1 MARLSVAPRAKDDS
15 KFATFLDEYE
25 RRVEATPPGMCAVAM
40 QLDLLRAGGC
50 QTCGKCVPCRE
61 GIAHIETLLEEVL
74 AFDVEP
80 DVLDEIRAQ
89 ATVVRDTADCA
100 IGWHAAEVLLAG
112 LNTFKEEFESHVK
125 QGQCREGVAQT
136 VPCETLCPAHVNV
149 PAYIAL
155 AGSGD
160 YAGAVGMIRKDNPFP
175 TACAFVCE
183 HPCENRCRRTLIDA
197 PINIRGIKKFAVDQL
212 AADKV
217 TTPAPAAP
225 TGKKIAIV
233 GGGPSGLTCAYFCAL
248 MGHEVHV
255 LEMRKQLGGMM
266 RYGIPAYRFPRE
278 RLDEDIRA
286 IVSAG
291 NVTVHTEYRIDAE
304 GMRRLSEE
312 YDAVYVAIGAQGG
325 KTLKLEGADAEG
337 VMSAVDLLTKIGDD
351 EYPDFTG
358 KNVVVVGGGN
368 VAMDCAR
375 TSVRAGAA
383 SVTVAYRRRLE
394 DMTALRAE
402 IDSAMQEGVEMMTLQ
417 APDHIE
423 VENGQAVA
431 LYTQPQFIGPV
442 KRRPPGSA
450 EGGQTACA
458 RTCRRGAHRRGPR
471 HRECAVRGGGHAGRS
486 HLLRSRRWLEVG
498 GSLDNVFVGG
508 DCQVGPKTVIIAI
521 GAGKVAARNIDDYL
535 GFNHEL
541 DCGVEVPPAA
551 ANWRQPCGR
560 VNIVERPARERKG
573 DFDAVEVEMFTEE
586 AFQEARR
593 CLRCDHF
600 GCGCLTREGSNMCK
614 VTIDGVAVEV
624 PEGSTILDA
633 AKRAG
638 VDIPTLCYM
647 ARD

>member
-1 MARLSVAPRAKDDS
+1 MARLSVAPRVKDDA

-74 AFDVEP
+74 AFDAES
-80 DVLDEIRAQ
+80 DALDEIRAQ
-89 ATVVRDTADCA
+89 AAVVRDTADCA

-112 LNTFKEEFESHVK
+112 LDTFKEEFESHVK
-125 QGQCREGVAQT
+125 QGKCREGVAQT

-160 YAGAVGMIRKDNPFP
+160 YAGAIGMIRKDNPFP

-212 AADKV
+212 AADQV
-217 TTPAPAAP
+217 ETPAPAAP
-225 TGKKIAIV
+225 TGKKVAIV

-291 NVTVHTEYRIDAE
+291 NVTVHTECRIDAE

-325 KTLKLEGADAEG
+325 KTLKLDGADAEG
-337 VMSAVDLLTKIGDD
+337 VMSAVDLLTKIGDGD
-351 EYPDFTG
+351 YPDFTG

-423 VENGQAVA
+423 VEDGRAVA
-431 LYTQPQFIGPV
+431 LHTQPQFIGPV
-442 KRRPPGSA
+442 KRGRPAPQKADKPLVRVPADVVLIAVGQDIESA
-450 EGGQTACA
+450 PFEEAGMQAD
-458 RTCRRGAHRRGPR
+458 RTYFEADDGLKS
-471 HRECAVRGGGHAGRS
+471 V
-486 HLLRSRRWLEVG
+486 

-573 DFDAVEVEMFTEE
+573 DFDAVEVEMSAEE

-600 GCGCLTREGSNMCK
+600 GCGVLDEGR
-614 VTIDGVAVEV
+614 VQYV
-624 PEGSTILDA
+624 
-633 AKRAG
+633 
-638 VDIPTLCYM
+638 
-647 ARD
+647 

>member
-1 MARLSVAPRAKDDS
+1 MARLSVAPRAKDDA

-74 AFDVEP
+74 AFDAEP
-80 DVLDEIRAQ
+80 DALDEIRAQ
-89 ATVVRDTADCA
+89 AAVVRDTADCA

-112 LNTFKEEFESHVK
+112 LDTFKEEFESHVK
-125 QGQCREGVAQT
+125 QGKCREGVAQT

-160 YAGAVGMIRKDNPFP
+160 YAGAIGMIRKDNPFP

-212 AADKV
+212 AADQV
-217 TTPAPAAP
+217 ETPAPAAP
-225 TGKKIAIV
+225 TGKKVAIV

-291 NVTVHTEYRIDAE
+291 NVTVHTECRIDAE

-312 YDAVYVAIGAQGG
+312 YDAVYVTIGAQGG

-337 VMSAVDLLTKIGDD
+337 VMSAVDLLTKIGDGD
-351 EYPDFTG
+351 YPDFTR

-423 VENGQAVA
+423 VEDGRAVA
-431 LYTQPQFIGPV
+431 LYVQPQFIGPV
-442 KRRPPGSA
+442 KRGRPAPQKADKPLVRVPADVVLIAVGQDIESA
-450 EGGQTACA
+450 PFEEAGMQAD
-458 RTCRRGAHRRGPR
+458 RTYFEADDGLKS
-471 HRECAVRGGGHAGRS
+471 V
-486 HLLRSRRWLEVG
+486 

-560 VNIVERPARERKG
+560 VNIAERPARERKG
-573 DFDAVEVEMFTEE
+573 DFDAVEVEMSAEE

-600 GCGCLTREGSNMCK
+600 GCGVLDEGR
-614 VTIDGVAVEV
+614 VQYV
-624 PEGSTILDA
+624 
-633 AKRAG
+633 
-638 VDIPTLCYM
+638 
-647 ARD
+647 

>member
-1 MARLSVAPRAKDDS
+1 MAIHVINEARRCLQCKKPLCRLKGCPAQTNIPEMIRL
-15 KFATFLDEYE
+15 FLDGQIN
-25 RRVEATPPGMCAVAM
+25 EAGEMLFINNPMSIVCSLVCDHEK
-40 QLDLLRAGGC
+40 QC
-50 QTCGKCVPCRE
+50 E
-61 GIAHIETLLEEVL
+61 GNCIQGRKGAPVQISSIE
-74 AFDVEP
+74 
-80 DVLDEIRAQ
+80 
-89 ATVVRDTADCA
+89 
-100 IGWHAAEVLLAG
+100 H
-112 LNTFKEEFESHVK
+112 
-125 QGQCREGVAQT
+125 
-136 VPCETLCPAHVNV
+136 
-149 PAYIAL
+149 YISDIYL
-155 AGSGD
+155 
-160 YAGAVGMIRKDNPFP
+160 
-175 TACAFVCE
+175 
-183 HPCENRCRRTLIDA
+183 
-197 PINIRGIKKFAVDQL
+197 
-212 AADKV
+212 DKV
-217 TTPAPAAP
+217 IMEHEPPKGQNVAVIGAGPAGITVSVKLAQLGYDV
-225 TGKKIAIV
+225 TI
-233 GGGPSGLTCAYFCAL
+233 F
-248 MGHEVHV
+248 E
-255 LEMRKQLGGMM
+255 RKSKLGGMM

-291 NVTVHTEYRIDAE
+291 NVTVHTECRIDAE

-442 KRRPPGSA
+442 KRGRPAPQKADKPLVRVPADVVLIAVGQDIESA
-450 EGGQTACA
+450 PFEEAGMQAD
-458 RTCRRGAHRRGPR
+458 RTYFEADDGLKS
-471 HRECAVRGGGHAGRS
+471 V
-486 HLLRSRRWLEVG
+486 

-573 DFDAVEVEMFTEE
+573 DFDAVEVEMSAEE

-600 GCGCLTREGSNMCK
+600 GCGVLDEGR
-614 VTIDGVAVEV
+614 VQYV
-624 PEGSTILDA
+624 
-633 AKRAG
+633 
-638 VDIPTLCYM
+638 
-647 ARD
+647 

>member
-1 MARLSVAPRAKDDS
+1 MARLSVAPRAKDDA

-89 ATVVRDTADCA
+89 AAVVRDTADCA

-112 LNTFKEEFESHVK
+112 LNTFKEEFENHVK
-125 QGQCREGVAQT
+125 QGKCREGVAQT

-155 AGSGD
+155 AGLGD
-160 YAGAVGMIRKDNPFP
+160 YAGAIGMIRKDNPFP

-183 HPCENRCRRTLIDA
+183 HPCEKRCRRTLIDA

-212 AADKV
+212 AADQV
-217 TTPAPAAP
+217 PTPAPAAP
-225 TGKKIAIV
+225 TGKKVAIV

-291 NVTVHTEYRIDAE
+291 NATVHTECRIDAE

-325 KTLKLEGADAEG
+325 KTLKLDGADAEG

-442 KRRPPGSA
+442 KRGRPAPQKADKPLVRVPADVVLIAVGQDIESA
-450 EGGQTACA
+450 PFEEAGMQAD
-458 RTCRRGAHRRGPR
+458 RTYFEADDGLK
-471 HRECAVRGGGHAGRS
+471 S
-486 HLLRSRRWLEVG
+486 M

-573 DFDAVEVEMFTEE
+573 DFDAVEVEMSAEE

-600 GCGCLTREGSNMCK
+600 GCGVLDEGR
-614 VTIDGVAVEV
+614 VQYA
-624 PEGSTILDA
+624 
-633 AKRAG
+633 
-638 VDIPTLCYM
+638 
-647 ARD
+647 

>member
-1 MARLSVAPRAKDDS
+1 MARLSVAPRAKDDA

-25 RRVEATPPGMCAVAM
+25 RRVEAMPPGMCAVAM

-74 AFDVEP
+74 AFGVEP

-112 LNTFKEEFESHVK
+112 LSMFKEEFESHVK
-125 QGQCREGVAQT
+125 QGKCREGVAQT

-160 YAGAVGMIRKDNPFP
+160 YAGAIGMVRKDNPFP

-183 HPCENRCRRTLIDA
+183 HPCEKRCRRTLIDA

-212 AADKV
+212 AADQV
-217 TTPAPAAP
+217 PTPAPAAP
-225 TGKKIAIV
+225 TGKKVAIV

-291 NVTVHTEYRIDAE
+291 NVTVHTECRIDAE

-325 KTLKLEGADAEG
+325 KTLKLDGADAEG

-351 EYPDFTG
+351 DYPDFTG

-442 KRRPPGSA
+442 KRGRPAPQKADKPLVRVPADVVLIAVGQDIESA
-450 EGGQTACA
+450 PFEEAGMQAD
-458 RTCRRGAHRRGPR
+458 RTYFEADDGLKS
-471 HRECAVRGGGHAGRS
+471 V
-486 HLLRSRRWLEVG
+486 

-521 GAGKVAARNIDDYL
+521 GAGKVAARNIDDDL

-541 DCGVEVPPAA
+541 ECGVEVPPAA

-573 DFDAVEVEMFTEE
+573 DFDAVEVEMSAEE

-600 GCGCLTREGSNMCK
+600 GCGVLDEGR
-614 VTIDGVAVEV
+614 VQYV
-624 PEGSTILDA
+624 
-633 AKRAG
+633 
-638 VDIPTLCYM
+638 
-647 ARD
+647 

>member
-1 MARLSVAPRAKDDS
+1 MARLSVAPRAKDDA

-25 RRVEATPPGMCAVAM
+25 RRVEAMPPGMCAVAM

-74 AFDVEP
+74 AFGVEP

-112 LNTFKEEFESHVK
+112 LSMFKEEFESHVK
-125 QGQCREGVAQT
+125 QGKCREGVAQT

-160 YAGAVGMIRKDNPFP
+160 YAGAIGMVRKDNPFP

-183 HPCENRCRRTLIDA
+183 HPCEKRCRRTLIDA

-212 AADKV
+212 AADQV
-217 TTPAPAAP
+217 PTPAPAAP
-225 TGKKIAIV
+225 TGKKVAIV

-291 NVTVHTEYRIDAE
+291 NVTVHTECRIDAE

-325 KTLKLEGADAEG
+325 KTLKLDGADAEG

-351 EYPDFTG
+351 DYPDFTG

-442 KRRPPGSA
+442 KRGRPAPQKADKPLVRVPADVVLIAVGQDIESA
-450 EGGQTACA
+450 PFEEAGMQAD
-458 RTCRRGAHRRGPR
+458 RTYFEADDGLKS
-471 HRECAVRGGGHAGRS
+471 V
-486 HLLRSRRWLEVG
+486 

-521 GAGKVAARNIDDYL
+521 GAGKVAARNFDDYL

-573 DFDAVEVEMFTEE
+573 DFDAVEVEMSAEE

-600 GCGCLTREGSNMCK
+600 GCGVLDEGR
-614 VTIDGVAVEV
+614 VQYV
-624 PEGSTILDA
+624 
-633 AKRAG
+633 
-638 VDIPTLCYM
+638 
-647 ARD
+647 

>member
-1 MARLSVAPRAKDDS
+1 MARLSVAPRAKDDA

-74 AFDVEP
+74 AFDAEP
-80 DVLDEIRAQ
+80 DALDEIRAQ
-89 ATVVRDTADCA
+89 AAVVRDTADCA

-112 LNTFKEEFESHVK
+112 LDTFKEEFESHVK
-125 QGQCREGVAQT
+125 QGKCREGVAQT

-160 YAGAVGMIRKDNPFP
+160 YAGAIGMIRKDNPFP

-212 AADKV
+212 AANQV
-217 TTPAPAAP
+217 ETPAPAAP
-225 TGKKIAIV
+225 TGKKVAIV

-291 NVTVHTEYRIDAE
+291 NVTVHTECCIDAE

-325 KTLKLEGADAEG
+325 KTLKLDGADAEG
-337 VMSAVDLLTKIGDD
+337 VMSAVDLLTKIGDGD
-351 EYPDFTG
+351 YPDFTG

-423 VENGQAVA
+423 VEDGRAVA
-431 LYTQPQFIGPV
+431 LHTQPQFIGPV
-442 KRRPPGSA
+442 KRGRPAPQKADKPLVRVPADVVLIAVGQDIESA
-450 EGGQTACA
+450 PFEEAGMQAD
-458 RTCRRGAHRRGPR
+458 RTYFEADDGLKS
-471 HRECAVRGGGHAGRS
+471 V
-486 HLLRSRRWLEVG
+486 

-573 DFDAVEVEMFTEE
+573 DFDAVEVEMSAEE

-600 GCGCLTREGSNMCK
+600 GCGVLDEGR
-614 VTIDGVAVEV
+614 VQYV
-624 PEGSTILDA
+624 
-633 AKRAG
+633 
-638 VDIPTLCYM
+638 
-647 ARD
+647 

>member
-61 GIAHIETLLEEVL
+61 GIVHIETLLEEVL
-74 AFDVEP
+74 AFSADS
-80 DVLDEIRAQ
+80 DALDEIRAQ

-112 LNTFKEEFESHVK
+112 LDTFKEEFESHVK
-125 QGQCREGVAQT
+125 QGKCREGIAQT

-160 YAGAVGMIRKDNPFP
+160 YAGAIGMVRKDNPFP

-212 AADKV
+212 AADQV
-217 TTPAPAAP
+217 PTPAPAAP
-225 TGKKIAIV
+225 TGKKVAIV

-286 IVSAG
+286 IVSSG
-291 NVTVHTEYRIDAE
+291 NVTVHTECRIDAE

-325 KTLKLEGADAEG
+325 KTLKLNGADAEG
-337 VMSAVDLLTKIGDD
+337 VMSAVDLLTKIGDGD
-351 EYPDFTG
+351 YPDFTG

-423 VENGQAVA
+423 VEDGRAVA
-431 LYTQPQFIGPV
+431 LHTQPQFIGPV
-442 KRRPPGSA
+442 KRGRPAPQKADKPLVRAPADVVLIAVGQDIESA
-450 EGGQTACA
+450 PFEEAGMQAD
-458 RTCRRGAHRRGPR
+458 RTYFEADDGLKS
-471 HRECAVRGGGHAGRS
+471 V
-486 HLLRSRRWLEVG
+486 

-573 DFDAVEVEMFTEE
+573 DFNAVEVEMSAEE

-600 GCGCLTREGSNMCK
+600 GCGVLDEGR
-614 VTIDGVAVEV
+614 VQYV
-624 PEGSTILDA
+624 
-633 AKRAG
+633 
-638 VDIPTLCYM
+638 
-647 ARD
+647 

>member
-1 MARLSVAPRAKDDS
+1 MARLSVAPRAKDDA

-74 AFDVEP
+74 AFDAEP
-80 DVLDEIRAQ
+80 DALDEIRAQ
-89 ATVVRDTADCA
+89 AAVVRDTADCA

-112 LNTFKEEFESHVK
+112 LDTFKEEFESHVK
-125 QGQCREGVAQT
+125 QGKCREGVAQT

-160 YAGAVGMIRKDNPFP
+160 YAGAIGMIRKDNPFP

-183 HPCENRCRRTLIDA
+183 HPCENRCRRMLIDA

-212 AADKV
+212 AADQV
-217 TTPAPAAP
+217 ETPAPAAP
-225 TGKKIAIV
+225 TGKKVAIV

-291 NVTVHTEYRIDAE
+291 NVTVHTERRIDAE

-325 KTLKLEGADAEG
+325 KTLKLDGADAEG
-337 VMSAVDLLTKIGDD
+337 VMSAVDLLTKIGDGD
-351 EYPDFTG
+351 YPDFAG

-423 VENGQAVA
+423 VEDGRAVA
-431 LYTQPQFIGPV
+431 LHTQPQFIGPV
-442 KRRPPGSA
+442 KRGRPAPQKADKPLVRVSA
-450 EGGQTACA
+450 DVVLIAVGQAIESAPFEETGMQAD
-458 RTCRRGAHRRGPR
+458 RTYFEADDGLKS
-471 HRECAVRGGGHAGRS
+471 V
-486 HLLRSRRWLEVG
+486 

-573 DFDAVEVEMFTEE
+573 DFDAVEVEMSAEE

-600 GCGCLTREGSNMCK
+600 GCGVLDEGR
-614 VTIDGVAVEV
+614 VQYV
-624 PEGSTILDA
+624 
-633 AKRAG
+633 
-638 VDIPTLCYM
+638 
-647 ARD
+647 

>member
-74 AFDVEP
+74 AFSADS
-80 DVLDEIRAQ
+80 DALDEIRAQ

-112 LNTFKEEFESHVK
+112 LDAFKEEFESHVK
-125 QGQCREGVAQT
+125 QGKCREGVAQT

-155 AGSGD
+155 AGLGD
-160 YAGAVGMIRKDNPFP
+160 YAGAIGMVRKDNPFP

-183 HPCENRCRRTLIDA
+183 HPCEKRCRRTLIDA

-212 AADKV
+212 AADQV
-217 TTPAPAAP
+217 PTPAPAAP
-225 TGKKIAIV
+225 TGKKVAIV

-291 NVTVHTEYRIDAE
+291 NVTVHTECRIDAE

-325 KTLKLEGADAEG
+325 KTLKLDGADAEG

-423 VENGQAVA
+423 VEDGRAVA
-431 LYTQPQFIGPV
+431 LHTQPQFIGPV
-442 KRRPPGSA
+442 KRGRPAPQKADKPLVRVPADVVLIAVGQDIESA
-450 EGGQTACA
+450 PFEEAGMQAD
-458 RTCRRGAHRRGPR
+458 RTYFEADDGLK
-471 HRECAVRGGGHAGRS
+471 S
-486 HLLRSRRWLEVG
+486 I

-521 GAGKVAARNIDDYL
+521 GAGKVAARNIDDFL

-551 ANWRQPCGR
+551 VNWRQPCGR

-573 DFDAVEVEMFTEE
+573 DFDAVEVEMSAEE

-600 GCGCLTREGSNMCK
+600 GCGVLDEGR
-614 VTIDGVAVEV
+614 VQYV
-624 PEGSTILDA
+624 
-633 AKRAG
+633 
-638 VDIPTLCYM
+638 
-647 ARD
+647 

>member
-1 MARLSVAPRAKDDS
+1 MARLSVAPRAKDDA

-74 AFDVEP
+74 AFDAEP
-80 DVLDEIRAQ
+80 DVLEEIRAQ

-112 LNTFKEEFESHVK
+112 LDSFKEEFENYVK
-125 QGQCREGVAQT
+125 QGKCREGVAQT

-160 YAGAVGMIRKDNPFP
+160 YAGAIGMIRKDNPFP

-212 AADKV
+212 AADQV
-217 TTPAPAAP
+217 PTPAPAAP

-233 GGGPSGLTCAYFCAL
+233 GGGPSGLTCAYFCTL

-291 NVTVHTEYRIDAE
+291 NVTVRTECHIDAE

-325 KTLKLEGADAEG
+325 KTLKLDGADAEG

-442 KRRPPGSA
+442 KRGRPAPQKADKPLVRVPADVVLIAVGQDIESA
-450 EGGQTACA
+450 PFEEAGMQAD
-458 RTCRRGAHRRGPR
+458 RTYFEADDGLK
-471 HRECAVRGGGHAGRS
+471 S
-486 HLLRSRRWLEVG
+486 M

-573 DFDAVEVEMFTEE
+573 DFDAVEVEMSAEE

-600 GCGCLTREGSNMCK
+600 GCGVLDEGR
-614 VTIDGVAVEV
+614 VQYV
-624 PEGSTILDA
+624 
-633 AKRAG
+633 
-638 VDIPTLCYM
+638 
-647 ARD
+647 

>member
-1 MARLSVAPRAKDDS
+1 MARLSVAPRAKDDA

-112 LNTFKEEFESHVK
+112 LSMFKEEFESHVK
-125 QGQCREGVAQT
+125 QGKCREGVAQT

-160 YAGAVGMIRKDNPFP
+160 YAGAIGMVRKDNPFP

-183 HPCENRCRRTLIDA
+183 HPCEKRCRRTLIDA

-212 AADKV
+212 AADQV
-217 TTPAPAAP
+217 PTPAPAAP
-225 TGKKIAIV
+225 TGKKVAIV

-291 NVTVHTEYRIDAE
+291 NVTVHTECRIDAE

-325 KTLKLEGADAEG
+325 KTLKLDGADAEG

-351 EYPDFTG
+351 DYPDFTG

-442 KRRPPGSA
+442 KRGRPAPQKADKPLVRVPADVVLIAVGQDIESA
-450 EGGQTACA
+450 PFEEAGMQAD
-458 RTCRRGAHRRGPR
+458 RTYFEADDGLKS
-471 HRECAVRGGGHAGRS
+471 V
-486 HLLRSRRWLEVG
+486 

-573 DFDAVEVEMFTEE
+573 DFDAVEVEMSAEE

-600 GCGCLTREGSNMCK
+600 GCGVLDEGR
-614 VTIDGVAVEV
+614 VQYV
-624 PEGSTILDA
+624 
-633 AKRAG
+633 
-638 VDIPTLCYM
+638 
-647 ARD
+647 

>member
-61 GIAHIETLLEEVL
+61 GIVHIETLLEEVL
-74 AFDVEP
+74 AFSADS
-80 DVLDEIRAQ
+80 DALDEIRAQ

-100 IGWHAAEVLLAG
+100 IGWHAAEVLLVG

-125 QGQCREGVAQT
+125 QGKCREGVAQT

-160 YAGAVGMIRKDNPFP
+160 YAGAIGMIRKDNPFP

-212 AADKV
+212 AADQV
-217 TTPAPAAP
+217 PTPAPTAS

-286 IVSAG
+286 IVSSG
-291 NVTVHTEYRIDAE
+291 NVTVHTECRIDAE

-325 KTLKLEGADAEG
+325 KTLKLDGADAEG

-351 EYPDFTG
+351 DYPDFTG
-358 KNVVVVGGGN
+358 KNVVVIGGGN

-431 LYTQPQFIGPV
+431 LHTQPQFIGPV
-442 KRRPPGSA
+442 KRGRPAPQKADKPLVRVPADVVLIAVGQDIESA
-450 EGGQTACA
+450 PFEEAGMQAD
-458 RTCRRGAHRRGPR
+458 RTYFEADSGLKS
-471 HRECAVRGGGHAGRS
+471 V
-486 HLLRSRRWLEVG
+486 

-573 DFDAVEVEMFTEE
+573 DFDAVEVEMSAEE

-600 GCGCLTREGSNMCK
+600 GCGVLDEGR
-614 VTIDGVAVEV
+614 VQYV
-624 PEGSTILDA
+624 
-633 AKRAG
+633 
-638 VDIPTLCYM
+638 
-647 ARD
+647 

>member
-1 MARLSVAPRAKDDS
+1 MARLSVAPRAKDDA

-74 AFDVEP
+74 AFDAEP
-80 DVLDEIRAQ
+80 DALDEIRAQ
-89 ATVVRDTADCA
+89 AAVVRDTADCA

-112 LNTFKEEFESHVK
+112 LDTFKEEFESHVN
-125 QGQCREGVAQT
+125 QGKCREGVAQT

-160 YAGAVGMIRKDNPFP
+160 YAEAIGMIRKDNPFP

-212 AADKV
+212 AADQV
-217 TTPAPAAP
+217 ETPAPVAP
-225 TGKKIAIV
+225 TGKKVAIV

-291 NVTVHTEYRIDAE
+291 NVTVHTECRIDAE

-325 KTLKLEGADAEG
+325 KTLKLDGADAEG
-337 VMSAVDLLTKIGDD
+337 VMSAVDLLTKIGDGD
-351 EYPDFTG
+351 YPDFTG

-423 VENGQAVA
+423 VEDGRAVA
-431 LYTQPQFIGPV
+431 LHTQPQFIGPV
-442 KRRPPGSA
+442 KRGRPAPQKADKPLVRVPADVVLIAVGQDIESA
-450 EGGQTACA
+450 PFEEAGMQAD
-458 RTCRRGAHRRGPR
+458 RTYFEADDGLKS
-471 HRECAVRGGGHAGRS
+471 V
-486 HLLRSRRWLEVG
+486 

-521 GAGKVAARNIDDYL
+521 GAGKVAARNIDDFL

-573 DFDAVEVEMFTEE
+573 DFDAVEVEMSAEE
-586 AFQEARR
+586 AFQEAHR

-600 GCGCLTREGSNMCK
+600 GCGVLDEGR
-614 VTIDGVAVEV
+614 VQYV
-624 PEGSTILDA
+624 
-633 AKRAG
+633 
-638 VDIPTLCYM
+638 
-647 ARD
+647 

>member
-1 MARLSVAPRAKDDS
+1 MARLSVAPRAKDDA
-15 KFATFLDEYE
+15 KFAAFLDEYE

-74 AFDVEP
+74 AFDAEP
-80 DVLDEIRAQ
+80 DALDEIRAQ
-89 ATVVRDTADCA
+89 AAVVRDTADCA

-112 LNTFKEEFESHVK
+112 LDTFKEEFESHVK
-125 QGQCREGVAQT
+125 QGKCREGVAQT

-160 YAGAVGMIRKDNPFP
+160 YAGAIGMIRKDNPFP

-212 AADKV
+212 AADQV
-217 TTPAPAAP
+217 ETPAPAAP
-225 TGKKIAIV
+225 TGKKVAIV

-291 NVTVHTEYRIDAE
+291 NVTVSTECRIDAE

-325 KTLKLEGADAEG
+325 KTLKLDGADAEG
-337 VMSAVDLLTKIGDD
+337 VMSAVDLLTKIGDG

-423 VENGQAVA
+423 VEDGRAVA
-431 LYTQPQFIGPV
+431 LHTQPQFIGPV
-442 KRRPPGSA
+442 KRGRPAPQKADKPLVRVPADVVLIAVGQDIESA
-450 EGGQTACA
+450 PFEEAGMQAD
-458 RTCRRGAHRRGPR
+458 RTYFEADDGLK
-471 HRECAVRGGGHAGRS
+471 S
-486 HLLRSRRWLEVG
+486 M

-521 GAGKVAARNIDDYL
+521 GAGKVAARNIDDFL

-573 DFDAVEVEMFTEE
+573 DFDAVEVEMSAEE

-600 GCGCLTREGSNMCK
+600 GCGVLDEGR
-614 VTIDGVAVEV
+614 VQYV
-624 PEGSTILDA
+624 
-633 AKRAG
+633 
-638 VDIPTLCYM
+638 
-647 ARD
+647 

>member
-74 AFDVEP
+74 AFGVEP

-112 LNTFKEEFESHVK
+112 LSMFKEEFESHVK
-125 QGQCREGVAQT
+125 QGKCREGVAQT

-160 YAGAVGMIRKDNPFP
+160 YAGAIGMVRKDNPFP

-183 HPCENRCRRTLIDA
+183 HPCEKRCRRTLIDA

-212 AADKV
+212 AADQV
-217 TTPAPAAP
+217 PTPAPAAP
-225 TGKKIAIV
+225 TGKKVAIV

-291 NVTVHTEYRIDAE
+291 NVTVHTECRIDAE

-325 KTLKLEGADAEG
+325 KTLKLDGADAEG

-442 KRRPPGSA
+442 KRGRPAPQKADKPLVRVPADVVLIAVGQDIKSA
-450 EGGQTACA
+450 PFEEAGMQAD
-458 RTCRRGAHRRGPR
+458 RTYFEADDGLKS
-471 HRECAVRGGGHAGRS
+471 V
-486 HLLRSRRWLEVG
+486 

-573 DFDAVEVEMFTEE
+573 DFDAVEVEMSAEE

-600 GCGCLTREGSNMCK
+600 GCGVLDEGR
-614 VTIDGVAVEV
+614 VQYV
-624 PEGSTILDA
+624 
-633 AKRAG
+633 
-638 VDIPTLCYM
+638 
-647 ARD
+647 

>member
-1 MARLSVAPRAKDDS
+1 MARLSVAPRAKDDA

-25 RRVEATPPGMCAVAM
+25 RRVEAMPPGMCAVAM

-74 AFDVEP
+74 AFGVEP

-89 ATVVRDTADCA
+89 ATVVRETADCA

-112 LNTFKEEFESHVK
+112 LSMFKEEFESHVK
-125 QGQCREGVAQT
+125 QGKCREGVAQT

-160 YAGAVGMIRKDNPFP
+160 YAGAIGMVRKDNPFP

-183 HPCENRCRRTLIDA
+183 HPCEDRCRRTLIDA

-217 TTPAPAAP
+217 PTPAPAAP
-225 TGKKIAIV
+225 TGKKVAIV

-291 NVTVHTEYRIDAE
+291 NVTVHTECRIDAE

-358 KNVVVVGGGN
+358 KNVVVIGGGN

-442 KRRPPGSA
+442 KRGRPAPQRADKPLVRVPADVVLIAVGQDIESA
-450 EGGQTACA
+450 PFEEAGMQAD
-458 RTCRRGAHRRGPR
+458 RTYFEADDGLKS
-471 HRECAVRGGGHAGRS
+471 V
-486 HLLRSRRWLEVG
+486 

-573 DFDAVEVEMFTEE
+573 DFDAVEVEMSAEE

-600 GCGCLTREGSNMCK
+600 GCGVLDEGR
-614 VTIDGVAVEV
+614 VQYV
-624 PEGSTILDA
+624 
-633 AKRAG
+633 
-638 VDIPTLCYM
+638 
-647 ARD
+647 

>member
-1 MARLSVAPRAKDDS
+1 MARLSVVPRAKDDA

-61 GIAHIETLLEEVL
+61 GIVHIETLLEEVL
-74 AFDVEP
+74 AFSADS
-80 DVLDEIRAQ
+80 DALDEIRAQ

-125 QGQCREGVAQT
+125 HGKCREGVAQT

-160 YAGAVGMIRKDNPFP
+160 YAGAIGMIRKDNPFP

-212 AADKV
+212 SADQV
-217 TTPAPAAP
+217 PTPAPVAP

-291 NVTVHTEYRIDAE
+291 NVTVHTECRIDAE

-325 KTLKLEGADAEG
+325 KTLKLDGADAEG

-358 KNVVVVGGGN
+358 KNVVVIGGGN

-423 VENGQAVA
+423 VEDGRAVA
-431 LYTQPQFIGPV
+431 LHTQPQFIGPV
-442 KRRPPGSA
+442 KRGRPAPQKADKPLVRVPADVVLIAVGQDIESA
-450 EGGQTACA
+450 PFEEAGMQAD
-458 RTCRRGAHRRGPR
+458 RTYFEADDGLK
-471 HRECAVRGGGHAGRS
+471 S
-486 HLLRSRRWLEVG
+486 M

-573 DFDAVEVEMFTEE
+573 DFDAVEVEMSAEE

-600 GCGCLTREGSNMCK
+600 GCGVLDEGR
-614 VTIDGVAVEV
+614 VQYV
-624 PEGSTILDA
+624 
-633 AKRAG
+633 
-638 VDIPTLCYM
+638 
-647 ARD
+647 

>member
-74 AFDVEP
+74 AFDAEP
-80 DVLDEIRAQ
+80 DVLEEIRAQ
-89 ATVVRDTADCA
+89 AAVVRDTADCA
-100 IGWHAAEVLLAG
+100 IGWHAAEVLLTG
-112 LNTFKEEFESHVK
+112 LDSFKEEFENHVK
-125 QGQCREGVAQT
+125 QRKCREGVAQT

-155 AGSGD
+155 AGLGD
-160 YAGAVGMIRKDNPFP
+160 YAGAIGMIRKDNPFP

-183 HPCENRCRRTLIDA
+183 HPCEKRCRRTLIDA

-212 AADKV
+212 AADQV

-291 NVTVHTEYRIDAE
+291 NVTVHTECRIDAE

-325 KTLKLEGADAEG
+325 KTLKLDGADAEG

-442 KRRPPGSA
+442 KRGRPAPQKADKPLVRVPADVVLIAVGQDIESA
-450 EGGQTACA
+450 PFEEAGMQAD
-458 RTCRRGAHRRGPR
+458 RTYFEADDGLK
-471 HRECAVRGGGHAGRS
+471 S
-486 HLLRSRRWLEVG
+486 M

-521 GAGKVAARNIDDYL
+521 GAGKVAARNIDDFL

-573 DFDAVEVEMFTEE
+573 DFDAVEVEMSAEE
-586 AFQEARR
+586 AFQEASR

-600 GCGCLTREGSNMCK
+600 GCGVLDEGR
-614 VTIDGVAVEV
+614 VQYV
-624 PEGSTILDA
+624 
-633 AKRAG
+633 
-638 VDIPTLCYM
+638 
-647 ARD
+647 

>member
-25 RRVEATPPGMCAVAM
+25 RRVETTPPGMCAVAM

-61 GIAHIETLLEEVL
+61 GIVHIETLLEEVL
-74 AFDVEP
+74 AFDAES
-80 DVLDEIRAQ
+80 DTLEEIRAQ
-89 ATVVRDTADCA
+89 AAVVRDTADCA

-112 LNTFKEEFESHVK
+112 LDTFKEEFESHVK
-125 QGQCREGVAQT
+125 QGKCLEGVAQT

-155 AGSGD
+155 AGLGD
-160 YAGAVGMIRKDNPFP
+160 YAGAIGMIRKDNPFP

-212 AADKV
+212 AADQV
-217 TTPAPAAP
+217 PTPAPAAP
-225 TGKKIAIV
+225 TGKKVAIV

-291 NVTVHTEYRIDAE
+291 NVTVHTECRIDAE

-325 KTLKLEGADAEG
+325 KTLKLDGADAEG

-358 KNVVVVGGGN
+358 KNVVVIGGGN

-423 VENGQAVA
+423 VEDGQAVA

-442 KRRPPGSA
+442 KRGRPAPQKADKPLVRVPADVVLIAVGQDIESA
-450 EGGQTACA
+450 PFEEAGMQAD
-458 RTCRRGAHRRGPR
+458 RTYFEADDGLKS
-471 HRECAVRGGGHAGRS
+471 V
-486 HLLRSRRWLEVG
+486 

-535 GFNHEL
+535 GFDHEL

-573 DFDAVEVEMFTEE
+573 DFDAVEVEMSAEE

-600 GCGCLTREGSNMCK
+600 GCGVLDEGR
-614 VTIDGVAVEV
+614 VQYV
-624 PEGSTILDA
+624 
-633 AKRAG
+633 
-638 VDIPTLCYM
+638 
-647 ARD
+647 

>member
-1 MARLSVAPRAKDDS
+1 MARLSVAPRAKDDA

-25 RRVEATPPGMCAVAM
+25 RRVEAVPPGMCAVAM

-74 AFDVEP
+74 AFDAEP
-80 DVLDEIRAQ
+80 DVLEEIRAQ

-112 LNTFKEEFESHVK
+112 LDAFKEEFESHVK

-160 YAGAVGMIRKDNPFP
+160 YAGAIGMVRKDNPFP

-212 AADKV
+212 AADQV
-217 TTPAPAAP
+217 PTPAPAAL

-291 NVTVHTEYRIDAE
+291 NVTVHTECHIDAE

-325 KTLKLEGADAEG
+325 KTLKLDGADAEG
-337 VMSAVDLLTKIGDD
+337 VMSAVDLLTKIGDGD
-351 EYPDFTG
+351 YPDFTG

-442 KRRPPGSA
+442 KRGRPAPQKADKPLVRVPADVALIAVGQDIESA
-450 EGGQTACA
+450 PFEEAGMQAD
-458 RTCRRGAHRRGPR
+458 RTYFEADDGLKS
-471 HRECAVRGGGHAGRS
+471 V
-486 HLLRSRRWLEVG
+486 

-521 GAGKVAARNIDDYL
+521 GAGKVAARNIDDFL

-573 DFDAVEVEMFTEE
+573 DFDAVEVEMSAEE

-600 GCGCLTREGSNMCK
+600 GCGVLDEGR
-614 VTIDGVAVEV
+614 VQYV
-624 PEGSTILDA
+624 
-633 AKRAG
+633 
-638 VDIPTLCYM
+638 
-647 ARD
+647 

>member
-61 GIAHIETLLEEVL
+61 GIAHIATLLEEVL

-112 LNTFKEEFESHVK
+112 LDSFKEEFENHVK
-125 QGQCREGVAQT
+125 QGKCREGVAQT

-160 YAGAVGMIRKDNPFP
+160 YAGAIGMVRKDNPFP

-212 AADKV
+212 AADQV
-217 TTPAPAAP
+217 PTPAPAAP
-225 TGKKIAIV
+225 TGKKVAIV

-291 NVTVHTEYRIDAE
+291 NVTVHTECRIDAE

-325 KTLKLEGADAEG
+325 KTLKLDGADAEG
-337 VMSAVDLLTKIGDD
+337 VMSAVDLLTKIGDGD
-351 EYPDFTG
+351 YPDFTG
-358 KNVVVVGGGN
+358 KNVVVAGGGN

-423 VENGQAVA
+423 VEDGRAVA
-431 LYTQPQFIGPV
+431 LHTQPQFIGPV
-442 KRRPPGSA
+442 KRGRPAPQKADKPLVRAPADVVLIAVGQDIESA
-450 EGGQTACA
+450 PFEEAGMQAD
-458 RTCRRGAHRRGPR
+458 RTYFEADDGLKS
-471 HRECAVRGGGHAGRS
+471 V
-486 HLLRSRRWLEVG
+486 

-573 DFDAVEVEMFTEE
+573 DFDAVEAEMSAEE

-600 GCGCLTREGSNMCK
+600 GCGVLDEGR
-614 VTIDGVAVEV
+614 VQYV
-624 PEGSTILDA
+624 
-633 AKRAG
+633 
-638 VDIPTLCYM
+638 
-647 ARD
+647 

>member
-112 LNTFKEEFESHVK
+112 LDSFKEEFENHVK
-125 QGQCREGVAQT
+125 QGKCREGVAQT

-160 YAGAVGMIRKDNPFP
+160 YAGAIGMVRKDNPFP

-212 AADKV
+212 AADQV
-217 TTPAPAAP
+217 PTPAPAAP
-225 TGKKIAIV
+225 TGKKVAIV

-291 NVTVHTEYRIDAE
+291 NVTVHTECHIDAE

-325 KTLKLEGADAEG
+325 KTLKLDGADAGG
-337 VMSAVDLLTKIGDD
+337 VMSAVDLLTKIGDGD
-351 EYPDFTG
+351 YPDFTG

-442 KRRPPGSA
+442 KRGRPAPQKADKPLVRVPADVVLIAVGQDIESA
-450 EGGQTACA
+450 PFEEAGMQAD
-458 RTCRRGAHRRGPR
+458 RTYFEADDGLKS
-471 HRECAVRGGGHAGRS
+471 V
-486 HLLRSRRWLEVG
+486 

-573 DFDAVEVEMFTEE
+573 DFDAVEVEMSAEE

-600 GCGCLTREGSNMCK
+600 GCGVLDEGR
-614 VTIDGVAVEV
+614 VQYV
-624 PEGSTILDA
+624 
-633 AKRAG
+633 
-638 VDIPTLCYM
+638 
-647 ARD
+647 

>member
-1 MARLSVAPRAKDDS
+1 MARLSVAPRAKDDA

-61 GIAHIETLLEEVL
+61 GIAHIEMLLEEVL
-74 AFDVEP
+74 AFDAEP
-80 DVLDEIRAQ
+80 DAIEEIRAQ
-89 ATVVRDTADCA
+89 AVVVRDTADCA
-100 IGWHAAEVLLAG
+100 IGWHAAEVLLVG

-125 QGQCREGVAQT
+125 QGKCREGVAQT

-160 YAGAVGMIRKDNPFP
+160 YAGAIGMIRKDNPFP

-212 AADKV
+212 AADQV
-217 TTPAPAAP
+217 PTPAPAAP
-225 TGKKIAIV
+225 TGKKIAVV

-291 NVTVHTEYRIDAE
+291 NVTVHTECRIDAE
-304 GMRRLSEE
+304 GMRRLSSE

-337 VMSAVDLLTKIGDD
+337 VMSAVDLLTKIGDG

-423 VENGQAVA
+423 VEDGCAVA
-431 LYTQPQFIGPV
+431 LYAQPQFIGPV
-442 KRRPPGSA
+442 KRGRPAPQKADKPLVRVPADVVLIAVGQDIESA
-450 EGGQTACA
+450 PFEEAGMQAD
-458 RTCRRGAHRRGPR
+458 RTYFEADDGLKS
-471 HRECAVRGGGHAGRS
+471 V
-486 HLLRSRRWLEVG
+486 

-521 GAGKVAARNIDDYL
+521 GAGKVAARNIDDFL

-560 VNIVERPARERKG
+560 VNIVERPARERKE
-573 DFDAVEVEMFTEE
+573 DFDAVEVEMSAEE

-600 GCGCLTREGSNMCK
+600 GCGVLDEGR
-614 VTIDGVAVEV
+614 VQYV
-624 PEGSTILDA
+624 
-633 AKRAG
+633 
-638 VDIPTLCYM
+638 
-647 ARD
+647 

>member
-1 MARLSVAPRAKDDS
+1 MARLSVAPRAKDDA

-61 GIAHIETLLEEVL
+61 GVAHIETLLEEVL
-74 AFDVEP
+74 AFSADS
-80 DVLDEIRAQ
+80 DALDEIRAQ

-112 LNTFKEEFESHVK
+112 LDAFKGEFESHVK
-125 QGQCREGVAQT
+125 QGKCREGVAQT

-155 AGSGD
+155 AGLGD
-160 YAGAVGMIRKDNPFP
+160 YAGAIGMVRKDNPFP

-183 HPCENRCRRTLIDA
+183 HPCEKRCRRTLIDA
-197 PINIRGIKKFAVDQL
+197 PINIRGIKKFAVDRL
-212 AADKV
+212 AADQV
-217 TTPAPAAP
+217 PTPAPAAP

-286 IVSAG
+286 IVSSG
-291 NVTVHTEYRIDAE
+291 NVTVHTECRIDAE
-304 GMRRLSEE
+304 GMRRLSGE

-337 VMSAVDLLTKIGDD
+337 AMSAVDLLTKIGDD

-358 KNVVVVGGGN
+358 KNVVVIGGGN

-442 KRRPPGSA
+442 KRGRPAPQKADKPLVRVPADVVLIAVGQDIESA
-450 EGGQTACA
+450 PFEEAGMQAD
-458 RTCRRGAHRRGPR
+458 RTYFEADDGLKS
-471 HRECAVRGGGHAGRS
+471 V
-486 HLLRSRRWLEVG
+486 

-521 GAGKVAARNIDDYL
+521 GAGKVAARNVDDFL

-551 ANWRQPCGR
+551 ANWRKPCGR

-573 DFDAVEVEMFTEE
+573 DFDTVEVEMSAEE

-600 GCGCLTREGSNMCK
+600 GCGVLDEGR
-614 VTIDGVAVEV
+614 VQYV
-624 PEGSTILDA
+624 
-633 AKRAG
+633 
-638 VDIPTLCYM
+638 
-647 ARD
+647 

>member
-1 MARLSVAPRAKDDS
+1 MARLSVAPRAKDDA

-25 RRVEATPPGMCAVAM
+25 RRVEAMPPGMCAVAM

-112 LNTFKEEFESHVK
+112 LDTFKEEFESHVK
-125 QGQCREGVAQT
+125 QGKCREGVAQT

-160 YAGAVGMIRKDNPFP
+160 YAGAIGMIRKDNPFP

-212 AADKV
+212 AADQV
-217 TTPAPAAP
+217 PTPAPAAP

-286 IVSAG
+286 IVSSG
-291 NVTVHTEYRIDAE
+291 NVTVHTECRIDAE

-325 KTLKLEGADAEG
+325 KTLKLDGADAEG
-337 VMSAVDLLTKIGDD
+337 VMSAVDLLTKIGDGD
-351 EYPDFTG
+351 YPDFTG
-358 KNVVVVGGGN
+358 KNVAVIGGGN

-442 KRRPPGSA
+442 KRGRPAPQKADKPLVRVPADVVLIAVGQDIESA
-450 EGGQTACA
+450 PFEEAGMQAD
-458 RTCRRGAHRRGPR
+458 RTYFEADDGLK
-471 HRECAVRGGGHAGRS
+471 S
-486 HLLRSRRWLEVG
+486 M

-573 DFDAVEVEMFTEE
+573 DFDAVEVEMSAEE

-600 GCGCLTREGSNMCK
+600 GCGVLDEGR
-614 VTIDGVAVEV
+614 VQYV
-624 PEGSTILDA
+624 
-633 AKRAG
+633 
-638 VDIPTLCYM
+638 
-647 ARD
+647 

>member
-1 MARLSVAPRAKDDS
+1 MARLSVAPRAKDDA

-74 AFDVEP
+74 AFDAEP
-80 DVLDEIRAQ
+80 DALDEIRAQ
-89 ATVVRDTADCA
+89 AAVVRDTADCA

-112 LNTFKEEFESHVK
+112 LDTFKEEFESHVK
-125 QGQCREGVAQT
+125 QGKCREGVAQT

-160 YAGAVGMIRKDNPFP
+160 YAGAIGMIRKDNPFP

-212 AADKV
+212 AADQV
-217 TTPAPAAP
+217 ETPAPAAP

-291 NVTVHTEYRIDAE
+291 NVTVHTECCIDAE

-325 KTLKLEGADAEG
+325 KTLKLDGADAEG
-337 VMSAVDLLTKIGDD
+337 VMSAVDLLTKIGDGD
-351 EYPDFTG
+351 YPDFAG

-423 VENGQAVA
+423 VEDGRAVA
-431 LYTQPQFIGPV
+431 LHTQPQFIGPV
-442 KRRPPGSA
+442 KRGRPAPQKADKPLVRVSA
-450 EGGQTACA
+450 DVVLIAVGQDIESAPFEETGMQAD
-458 RTCRRGAHRRGPR
+458 RTYFEADDGLKS
-471 HRECAVRGGGHAGRS
+471 V
-486 HLLRSRRWLEVG
+486 

-521 GAGKVAARNIDDYL
+521 GAGKVAARNIDDFL

-560 VNIVERPARERKG
+560 VNIVERPARERKE
-573 DFDAVEVEMFTEE
+573 DFDAVEVEMSAEE

-600 GCGCLTREGSNMCK
+600 GCGVLDEGR
-614 VTIDGVAVEV
+614 VQYV
-624 PEGSTILDA
+624 
-633 AKRAG
+633 
-638 VDIPTLCYM
+638 
-647 ARD
+647 